1 MLNPIL
7 SIPKFLFTYL
17 VLWLLVGITHLL
29 WLTNNYN
36 FDIQLC
42 LAESLIFNGLY
53 AILGLF
59 AGYSLFFI
67 KDKKQSVLNIL
78 LNHTALALIITL
90 FWLQIGIYLLELF
103 FSNQPAYFLFLK
115 KTYMLRFISG
125 IFYFLFVVFAYYL
138 IDYSRELDEKNEN
151 QKNLE
156 LAVQE
161 AELKALK
168 SQINPHFLFNSL
180 NSISYLT
187 LSEPDKA
194 HSMILKLS
202 DYLRYSISNSQNKM
216 VKFSDELKNI
226 NRYLEIEKIRFG
238 ARLNYVVNM
247 NSELSDLLIPN
258 MILQPLYENAI
269 KYGVHESLE
278 PITIQTSCKFFEGFL
293 LLEISN
299 NFDLDSY
306 TTKKGE
312 GVGLEN
318 IKERLFLTYRQD
330 NLLQVEKKQNIFFVR
345 LSIPQNTKLA

>member
-7 SIPKFLFTYL
+7 TIPRFLFTYL
-17 VLWLLVGITHLL
+17 ILWLLIGAIHSSWLL
-29 WLTNNYN
+29 FNYN
-36 FDIQLC
+36 FEIQI
-42 LAESLIFNGLY
+42 AIVESSVFNIIY

-59 AGYSLFFI
+59 TGYSLFFI
-67 KDKKQSVLNIL
+67 KDKKNSIFNIVLNHITL
-78 LNHTALALIITL
+78 GFLITL
-90 FWLQIGIYLLELF
+90 FWLQIGIYALENIF
-103 FSNQPAYFLFLK
+103 PNEMTYHLFLK

-125 IFYFLFVVFAYYL
+125 VFYFLFVVFAYYL
-138 IDYSRELDEKNEN
+138 IDYSRKLDEKNEN
-151 QKNLE
+151 QKQLE

-238 ARLNYVVNM
+238 SRLNYVIETNT
-247 NSELSDLLIPN
+247 ELADLLIPN

-278 PITIQTSCKFFEGFL
+278 PITIQTVSEFTDGFL
-293 LLEISN
+293 SLQISN
-299 NFDLDSY
+299 NFDPESY

-318 IKERLFLTYRQD
+318 IRERLFLTYQKT
-330 NLLQVEKKQNIFFVR
+330 NLLQIEKSQTMFFVR
-345 LSIPQNTKLA
+345 LQIPQNV